1 MTRTDLDMQMNERR
15 DEFFALINIIG
26 YAAGIAHSLGAS
38 SAVSNL
44 DAARQALVAD
54 LQAEFPSVLCK
65 DGIAQAASARAG
77 HC

>member
-1 MTRTDLDMQMNERR
+1 MRTELDIQMNERR

-38 SAVSNL
+38 SAVSHL
-44 DAARQALVAD
+44 DAARQALVSD
-54 LQAEFPSVLCK
+54 LQSEFPSILSK